1 MGKGHVTMNTW
12 FGRHFILTREEKML
26 IGGILLILLCGLCV
40 KYTKQLKQTS
50 QDQVEVELPT
60 PKN

>member
-1 MGKGHVTMNTW
+1 MNTW